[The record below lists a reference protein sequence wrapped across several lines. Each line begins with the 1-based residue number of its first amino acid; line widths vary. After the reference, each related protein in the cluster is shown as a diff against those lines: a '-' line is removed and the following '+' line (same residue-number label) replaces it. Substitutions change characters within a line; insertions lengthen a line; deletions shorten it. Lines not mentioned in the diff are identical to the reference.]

1 VDFFFQI
8 FRRLDLGGQGLLL
21 FPTMEPWLDGKIVR
35 RSNEFLFPPT
45 LLTWG
50 NSCSPKIIWTAPGM
64 VSLKFSWNPSRMRI
78 RYDLEFRELCTSS
91 RLQHASTMHG
101 PLNMSYGFAWDS
113 ETLWVGRYIPM
124 VSELFPHL
132 LEDRY

>member
-1 VDFFFQI
+1 
-8 FRRLDLGGQGLLL
+8 
-21 FPTMEPWLDGKIVR
+21 MEPWLDGKIVR

-64 VSLKFSWNPSRMRI
+64 VSLKFSWNPSRLRM
-78 RYDLEFRELCTSS
+78 RYDLEFRELYTSS

-101 PLNMSYGFAWDS
+101 PPNMSYGFAW
-113 ETLWVGRYIPM
+113 TPKLYG
-124 VSELFPHL
+124 
-132 LEDRY
+132 LEDISLWFRNYFPISLKIGTSILFL